1 MDGGDNRPGLS
12 GQILS
17 DVGDRRP
24 VYRSA
29 LTLRLRLLFAP
40 GTVRRRRIRLRSD
53 QARSTPNSQR
63 LAMSKLMMVVVICMS
78 GALYDPTRFIYQ
90 LGPEVQAFGWMLKSK
105 LSMR

>member
-1 MDGGDNRPGLS
+1 MDGGDNRTGLS

-29 LTLRLRLLFAP
+29 LTFRLRLLFAP

-53 QARSTPNSQR
+53 QARSTSNSWR
-63 LAMSKLMMVVVICMS
+63 LVMSKLMMVFVVCMS
-78 GALYDPTRFIYQ
+78 GALYDPTRVLHYVGPDAAAFCWTLKHS
-90 LGPEVQAFGWMLKSK
+90 LG
-105 LSMR
+105 MR